1 MSIANELT
9 RIQNAKSAIA
19 NSIKNKGVTVP
30 ATTKLD
36 GMAALIGQI
45 QQGGTSVETYTGTIT
60 SLGDSVDIYYT
71 DGNTLA
77 GNSGG
82 VWADM
87 GVPNESITIAKG
99 TYITVVGSKSN
110 TLAGTNVGYLSYY
123 YIDVTGQYVHIA
135 EPNGDNFEII
145 GG

>member
-45 QQGGTSVETYTGTIT
+45 QQGSSLETSTLSSGSGMGGTT
-60 SLGDSVDIYYT
+60 
-71 DGNTLA
+71 
-77 GNSGG
+77 
-82 VWADM
+82 
-87 GVPNESITIAKG
+87 
-99 TYITVVGSKSN
+99 
-110 TLAGTNVGYLSYY
+110 Y
-123 YIDVTGQYVHIA
+123 YIDESGQGKSYKYYNEVTALRGSYFILDFADQADGFYLAGCEIVRAYGPVATTVDLGTNNYV
-135 EPNGDNFEII
+135 II
-145 GG
+145 LKITSDTATVMI